1 MYQNVALYFDVIH
14 LKMFHKLENVKVM
27 PIVILNFTVVNVFL
41 GCYIWGM
48 GKGSSFNGNFQPL
61 TLFLY
66 FVDIIIIILQ
76 SHHRQISI
84 IDLRSF

>member
-41 GCYIWGM
+41 AATYEVWEKEVLSMEIFSLSHYSYILLILSLSYY
-48 GKGSSFNGNFQPL
+48 KVI
-61 TLFLY
+61 TDRFL
-66 FVDIIIIILQ
+66 
-76 SHHRQISI
+76 S
-84 IDLRSF
+84 